1 MLIKTNTLS
10 LFLLAAAA
18 LALAPVAAHAA
29 DEPALENE
37 YKKTQLRFFLENA
50 ALAAEENTQEKT
62 AEAVARLRI
71 LAREYRDAPAPDVAD
86 SNTFSPHSRRNPRA
100 LARHDFFVWRFLFSA
115 AETLAARGEL
125 PADVRTGI
133 EPVARENVR
142 PRERA
147 PNNRSFHFALGAI
160 YAAKLFPAAPEA
172 AVWKAYANAVFDDW
186 LTLGDAYEPG
196 YVEPWFPPLLELGL
210 ALGREADLRG
220 PVARAMYARLRD
232 HVSASGLAWT
242 PGDPGDGADQSAYIE
257 GLARAAE
264 ITGDGSLLGA
274 AQRALRATPSSR
286 KGFARLE
293 RFVKHATEKLAA
305 AGVSPSPARPL
316 AEIQPLFAATGHPA
330 PDRLLLSSPDAP
342 ARPYAGFYA
351 MDRTETH
358 HHGHED
364 TRGEVYHYE
373 ADGVMLL
380 RRPGWIKWAGCANTF
395 VVADET
401 AQFPFATTRGLTPG
415 RWLAGSAQITPIRD
429 IVDTAAWK
437 RLGGEP
443 AEYTQQAMS
452 DVARG
457 LGYSW
462 INMSSYTGA
471 HDTVELRKIVL
482 RFLAIPEKEMLEAEA
497 AGSHSLGTLSF
508 DPGMAWY
515 REYRPVAPAGP
526 DGTLEFVVSD
536 FRLAGMDGSRMIADF
551 NTLPEDMTVVHYA
564 PGTRGK
570 PGRVVPRSE
579 WEKWLTLVPDTRPGV
594 CNLIGR
600 KTAATAPRNVLR
612 VVCPPGRLDLVFA
625 PRPEPVDIAK
635 TFPRVELDYQVRTPD
650 ATLLRLPI
658 ALEINDLHPR
668 SIYLD
673 GQQGGHLVASAAAQK
688 DGDSFG
694 ALTYENVY
702 AAGALWTRR
711 IVLTREGI
719 MLVVDEYTAD
729 KHQGRMAGGPVWQLA
744 APPVS
749 GLNWFSA
756 PSETDPEK
764 SLLVWFHP
772 EAGVEYGAQF
782 QPKLMGEQNYAVFA
796 KGLLPPGGVRRFV
809 TVLVPHDTAVSPAE
823 ITGLKNRNMRL
834 LDVPPSRAGVQT
846 EVSPDGAVSARIAPR
861 VKDWPHGQILI
872 KVSPDNAAWSVSRKK
887 K

>member
-1 MLIKTNTLS
+1 MMPIRLLLLIS
-10 LFLLAAAA
+10 F
-18 LALAPVAAHAA
+18 LAPLCARAAT
-29 DEPALENE
+29 PSSLETE
-37 YKKTQLRFFLENA
+37 YTKTQLRFFLENA
-50 ALAAEENTQEKT
+50 ALAAEENTPEKT

-71 LAREYRDAPAPDVAD
+71 AAREYRDAPAPAVAD
-86 SNTFSPHSRRNPRA
+86 GDTFNPHSRRNPRA
-100 LARHDFFVWRFLFSA
+100 LARHDFFVWRYLFA
-115 AETLAARGEL
+115 TAQTLAGRGEL
-125 PADVRTGI
+125 PADVRAGI
-133 EPVARENVR
+133 EPVAVENVR

-160 YAAKLFPAAPEA
+160 YAAKLFPAAPGA
-172 AVWKAYANAVFDDW
+172 AVWNAYANAVFDDW
-186 LTLGDAYEPG
+186 LLLGDAYEPG
-196 YVEPWFPPLLELGL
+196 YITPWFPPLLELGL
-210 ALGREADLRG
+210 ALGRVEDLRG

-232 HVSASGLAWT
+232 HVSASGLACT
-242 PGDPGDGADQSAYIE
+242 PGDPGDGADQGAYIE

-274 AQRALRATPSSR
+274 AQRALRATPPSR

-293 RFVKHATEKLAA
+293 RFVKHASAKLAA
-305 AGVSPSPARPL
+305 AGVKPSPARPL
-316 AEIQPLFAATGHPA
+316 AEIQPLFALTTPA
-330 PDRLLLSSPDAP
+330 PDRLLLSNPGAP

-401 AQFPFATTRGLTPG
+401 AQFPFATTRGIAPG
-415 RWLAGSAQITPIRD
+415 RWLAGSAYVTPIRD
-429 IVDTAAWK
+429 IVDTPAWK

-452 DVARG
+452 DTAAG

-462 INMSSYTGA
+462 INMSSYSGA

-482 RFLAIPEKEMLEAEA
+482 RFLAIPEKEMREAEA
-497 AGSHSLGTLSF
+497 AASHSLGTLSF
-508 DPGMAWY
+508 DPAMAWY
-515 REYRPVAPAGP
+515 REYRPVAPAGL
-526 DGTLEFVVSD
+526 DGTLEFAVSD

-551 NTLPEDMTVVHYA
+551 NTIPEDMAVVHFA

-579 WEKWLTLVPDTRPGV
+579 WEKWLTLVPAARPEKRGPAG
-594 CNLIGR
+594 C
-600 KTAATAPRNVLR
+600 AAAAAPRNVLR
-612 VVCPPGRLDLVFA
+612 VVCPPGRLDLVFTPKPGA
-625 PRPEPVDIAK
+625 VDIAK
-635 TFPRVELDYQVRTPD
+635 KFPRIELDYQVRTPD
-650 ATLLRLPI
+650 ATLLRLPV

-673 GQQGGHLVASAAAQK
+673 AQQGGRLVASAATQR

-694 ALTYENVY
+694 ALSYENVY

-711 IVLTREGI
+711 VVLTREGV

-729 KHQGRMAGGPVWQLA
+729 KRQSGMVGGPVWQLA

-756 PSETDPEK
+756 PSESDPAK

-772 EAGVEYGAQF
+772 QAGVEDGSQF
-782 QPKLMGEQNYAVFA
+782 QPKLMGDQNYAVFA
-796 KGLLPPGGVRRFV
+796 KGLLPPGGARRFV
-809 TVLVPHDTAVSPAE
+809 TVLVPHDTATPPVE

-834 LDVPPSRAGVQT
+834 LDAPLSRTGVQT
-846 EVSPDGAVSARIAPR
+846 EIAPDGSVTARIAPR
-861 VKDWPHGQILI
+861 VKGWPHDSILI
-872 KVSPDNAAWSVSRKK
+872 KIAPDNTTWSVSRKK

>member
-10 LFLLAAAA
+10 RLLLAAAA

-29 DEPALENE
+29 DEPALEAE

-50 ALAAEENTQEKT
+50 ALAADENTPEKT

-71 LAREYRDAPAPDVAD
+71 LAMEYRDAPVPDVAD

-172 AVWKAYANAVFDDW
+172 AVWKAYANAVFEDW

-274 AQRALRATPSSR
+274 ARRALRATPSSR

-293 RFVKHATEKLAA
+293 RFVKHATAKLTA

-316 AEIQPLFAATGHPA
+316 AEIQPLFAATDHPV
-330 PDRLLLSSPDAP
+330 PDRLLLSSPAAP

-373 ADGVMLL
+373 AGGVMLL

-429 IVDTAAWK
+429 IVDTPAWK

-462 INMSSYTGA
+462 INMSSYSGA

-551 NTLPEDMTVVHYA
+551 STLPEDMTVVHYA

-579 WEKWLTLVPDTRPGV
+579 WERWLTLVSDTRPET
-594 CNLIGR
+594 CNLMGY
-600 KTAATAPRNVLR
+600 KTGAAAPRNVLR

-650 ATLLRLPI
+650 ATLLRLPV

-673 GQQGGHLVASAAAQK
+673 GQQGGHLVAGAAAQK

-694 ALTYENVY
+694 ALTYENAY
-702 AAGALWTRR
+702 AAGARWTRR
-711 IVLTREGI
+711 VVLTREGV
-719 MLVVDEYTAD
+719 MLVVDDYTAD
-729 KHQGRMAGGPVWQLA
+729 KHQCRMAGGPVWQLA

-772 EAGVEYGAQF
+772 EQGVEYGAQF

-796 KGLLPPGGVRRFV
+796 KGLLPSGGVRRFV

-834 LDVPPSRAGVQT
+834 VDAPSARLGVWT
-846 EVSPDGAVSARIAPR
+846 EIAPDGGVTARIAPR
-861 VKDWPHGQILI
+861 VKNWPHDRILI
-872 KVSPDNAAWSVSRKK
+872 KMSPDNAAWSVSRKRK
-887 K
+887 